1 MKGNFPGQKK
11 KRALKKKRQINPLER
26 ALNAFERASIKY
38 PNSWGRGGICLLI
51 KWLSEILKENN
62 TQMPKFEQTRQQYV
76 YWIFS
81 KKCLI
86 NRKSYSFIF
95 LQATQ

>member
-38 PNSWGRGGICLLI
+38 PNSWGRGGNMSID
-51 KWLSEILKENN
+51 KMTFGN
-62 TQMPKFEQTRQQYV
+62 TKRE
-76 YWIFS
+76 
-81 KKCLI
+81 
-86 NRKSYSFIF
+86 
-95 LQATQ
+95 